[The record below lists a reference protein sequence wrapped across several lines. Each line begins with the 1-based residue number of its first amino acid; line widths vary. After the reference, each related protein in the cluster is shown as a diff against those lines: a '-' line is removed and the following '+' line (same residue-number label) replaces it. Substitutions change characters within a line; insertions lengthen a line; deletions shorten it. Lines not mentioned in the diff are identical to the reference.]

1 VSTPKSWPT
10 VILGE
15 STGRFTR
22 EQIREA
28 VLSVKAEREAA
39 AAARTRWPAAGGR
52 PARLR
57 ARGLRIH
64 AAPTAPRAT

>member
-1 VSTPKSWPT
+1 MNTPKPWPT

-22 EQIREA
+22 EQIRDA

-39 AAARTRWPAAGGR
+39 AKSRWPAAGGR
-52 PARLR
+52 PAKLR
-57 ARGLRIH
+57 ARGLRVH
-64 AAPTAPRAT
+64 AAPSAPRTT

>member
-1 VSTPKSWPT
+1 MSTPKPWPP

-39 AAARTRWPAAGGR
+39 AAARSHWL
-52 PARLR
+52 PARVGPAKLR

-64 AAPTAPRAT
+64 AAPAAP

>member
-1 VSTPKSWPT
+1 MSTPKPWPT

-39 AAARTRWPAAGGR
+39 AAARSPWL
-52 PARLR
+52 PAR
-57 ARGLRIH
+57 A
-64 AAPTAPRAT
+64 